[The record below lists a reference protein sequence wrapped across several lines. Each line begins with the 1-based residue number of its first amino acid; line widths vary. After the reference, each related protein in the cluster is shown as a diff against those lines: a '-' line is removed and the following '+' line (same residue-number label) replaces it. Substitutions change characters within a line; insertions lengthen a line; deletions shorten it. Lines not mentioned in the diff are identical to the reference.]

1 MNRPRDGDI
10 YKVIKISNQEFT
22 IKYGYYEE
30 QDRYS
35 KYDEPIPIFPDFINI
50 LGIIIINN
58 TIQTVVTITIL
69 IPSSKFNI
77 FLLFIYSLRYFYHT
91 NL

>member
-35 KYDEPIPIFPDFINI
+35 KYDEPIPIFPDFIKYPI
-50 LGIIIINN
+50 YDEEGYKF
-58 TIQTVVTITIL
+58 VTHMQDIC
-69 IPSSKFNI
+69 KE
-77 FLLFIYSLRYFYHT
+77 
-91 NL
+91 